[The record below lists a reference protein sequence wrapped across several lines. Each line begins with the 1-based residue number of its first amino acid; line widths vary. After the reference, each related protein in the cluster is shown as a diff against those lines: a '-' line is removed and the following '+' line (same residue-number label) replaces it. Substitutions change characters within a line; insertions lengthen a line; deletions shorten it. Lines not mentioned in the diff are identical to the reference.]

1 MPGGVVPEPP
11 ERDLFELAQR
21 LGPVSDEPISR
32 VVSSGP
38 TSYEEGHQDTFF
50 VTDLIDGSVHTIQ
63 GTLQVVSQHAYWYV
77 DDAVALPVDALREAA
92 AAYEGNIYP
101 AVTRS
106 FGDIWNP
113 GVDNDPRL
121 TILHTPLRQLVGYFS
136 SRDEY
141 PRQIIPESNQREII
155 YVDGEQVRPGSPVYL
170 GVLTHELQHAV
181 HWNLDPGEDAWVT
194 EGMSELAKDLAGY
207 GASFIDFFLDNPAT
221 QLNFW
226 PNEVGSSAPH
236 YGAAT
241 LFLMYLAQHYGG
253 HEGLRLLA
261 QESSDGI
268 RGVEAYLSRYEK
280 SFTDVFKDWV
290 VANYLGAP
298 DGPYGYGGR
307 SVRVRDKKFISGYGV
322 HTADLPQFASQYIE
336 LRLESGDALVEFQ
349 GDAVVAQVPTRC
361 QSGRYCWWSNRGD
374 SIDSMLTR
382 EFDLSALAE
391 ATLEFWTWFSIEDG
405 WDYAY
410 VEVSVDDGA
419 TWTILEGTHTTSEN
433 PLGNSY
439 GHGYTG
445 LSTGW
450 ERERIDLSP
459 YVGGKLLLRFEYIT
473 DDSVYRDGF
482 VIDDLAVPEL
492 GFLDDA
498 EEDMGWQARGF
509 VRIDNELPQEYLV
522 QVVELEADGD
532 NLVRQAEVDENGNGR
547 ILIQGFGERLSNAV
561 IIVSPVTPHT
571 HQPARFTL
579 TLSPAAGGD

>member
-1 MPGGVVPEPP
+1 MVWRLARECSKRMKPLRRRRWLWRSVGSTCAGALLVLVVGCAQSSSAPPTAPPVPGATATAGSAPSVSSVATRPATAPSPTVALTARPTATPPAAQTPAASNASSSSPSPEPAPTSYSAGTQSVTATPGAQLAPGGVVPEPP

-63 GTLQVVSQHAYWYV
+63 ATLKVVSQHAYWYV

-92 AAYEGNIYP
+92 AAYEGNIHP
-101 AVTRS
+101 AVSRS
-106 FGDIWNP
+106 FGEIWNP

-155 YVDGEQVRPGSPVYL
+155 YVDGEQVRPGTPVYL

-253 HEGLRLLA
+253 HEGLRLLGPG
-261 QESSDGI
+261 ELGRRTRCRGI
-268 RGVEAYLSRYEK
+268 PITVREELYRCLQGLGCRQLPRCPRWTLWLWRPLGPRARQK
-280 SFTDVFKDWV
+280 IHIWV
-290 VANYLGAP
+290 RST
-298 DGPYGYGGR
+298 YGGFA
-307 SVRVRDKKFISGYGV
+307 SVR
-322 HTADLPQFASQYIE
+322 LPIH
-336 LRLESGDALVEFQ
+336 R
-349 GDAVVAQVPTRC
+349 
-361 QSGRYCWWSNRGD
+361 
-374 SIDSMLTR
+374 
-382 EFDLSALAE
+382 
-391 ATLEFWTWFSIEDG
+391 ATS
-405 WDYAY
+405 
-410 VEVSVDDGA
+410 
-419 TWTILEGTHTTSEN
+419 
-433 PLGNSY
+433 
-439 GHGYTG
+439 
-445 LSTGW
+445 
-450 ERERIDLSP
+450 
-459 YVGGKLLLRFEYIT
+459 
-473 DDSVYRDGF
+473 
-482 VIDDLAVPEL
+482 
-492 GFLDDA
+492 
-498 EEDMGWQARGF
+498 
-509 VRIDNELPQEYLV
+509 
-522 QVVELEADGD
+522 
-532 NLVRQAEVDENGNGR
+532 
-547 ILIQGFGERLSNAV
+547 GER
-561 IIVSPVTPHT
+561 
-571 HQPARFTL
+571 
-579 TLSPAAGGD
+579 